1 MPAIQVAVAPAS
13 TPEGSPAKTAGF
25 PLVPGGRSGALS
37 GARQSDVTKL
47 EVTMPAIPSL
57 GNLRGRSNRRQQIPV
72 RPEDVAHVV
81 DCGVYVDGE
90 RLPGQWSPLDA
101 ITEVRRRRAGF
112 VWIGLYEPGEE
123 QLQGIAEVFGLH
135 ELAVE
140 DAVTAHQ
147 RPKLDRYDET
157 LFMVLKTVRYIE
169 HESPT
174 SANEIVETGE
184 IMAFLGKQFIVTVR
198 HGKHSGLQSLR
209 EELEA
214 APDRMNIGPAAVL
227 HAIADRIVDSYL
239 VVSEKFENDID
250 VIENSVFAP
259 RSPIGAEQMYLMK
272 REILELRRAVM
283 PLALPLRR
291 LAEGYTPLVPEQVR
305 SYFRDVDDHL
315 TTVSE
320 RVASFDELL
329 TTLVDA
335 TLAKISLQQ
344 NMDMRK
350 ITSWAAILA
359 VPTMAVG
366 VYGMNFDYMP
376 ETHWRYGYPLI
387 MSVIV
392 AACMVLYRIFRKN
405 RWL

>member
-1 MPAIQVAVAPAS
+1 
-13 TPEGSPAKTAGF
+13 
-25 PLVPGGRSGALS
+25 
-37 GARQSDVTKL
+37 
-47 EVTMPAIPSL
+47 MPAIPSL
-57 GNLRGRSNRRQQIPV
+57 GNLRGRSNRRQPIPV

-101 ITEVRRRRAGF
+101 ITEVRRRREGF

-214 APDRMNIGPAAVL
+214 APDRLNIGPAAVL

-250 VIENSVFAP
+250 VIETSVFAP

-283 PLALPLRR
+283 PLAVPLRR

-392 AACMVLYRIFRKN
+392 AACMILYRIFRKN